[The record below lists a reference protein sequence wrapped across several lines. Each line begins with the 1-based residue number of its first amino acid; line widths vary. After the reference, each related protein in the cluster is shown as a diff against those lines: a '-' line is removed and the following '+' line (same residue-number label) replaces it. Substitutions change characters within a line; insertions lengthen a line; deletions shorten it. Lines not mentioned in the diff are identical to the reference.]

1 MFKCSPSNISFF
13 LIVSSLIKSKPPS
26 LYNSLG
32 DLNLSLA
39 KLGLLLILVTMP
51 PSSSTAKSRG
61 ILLLSFNL
69 SIMFKTS
76 SLVLFLKSDPKKI
89 NPPKWYVPTSSK
101 LSVEWCTIYIWPRD
115 SSKLMLSTISLARS

>member
-89 NPPKWYVPTSSK
+89 NPPK
-101 LSVEWCTIYIWPRD
+101 
-115 SSKLMLSTISLARS
+115 